1 MAGKNTAANG
11 IHPSRQGGIA
21 QDFKLPE
28 DVKNLLSKVL
38 NRKLNSVEI
47 ASISD
52 AITIFKDMRRMHFEG
67 IASRQDIKRTLAHIS
82 KCQPGE
88 SLLALSNCDN
98 FTRAEIERALWL
110 DMRRRGKSTVEMIPP
125 AAGIALERLNSSK
138 LIGGAPSKGYQIMF
152 AECCVNLWRH
162 CGGGSMALWRKD
174 ESDELSP
181 LLTWS
186 VALFSAL
193 EGSAFDWKKT
203 WTFLS
208 AEIARGKV
216 STL

>member
-38 NRKLNSVEI
+38 NRKLNSAEI

-67 IASRQDIKRTLAHIS
+67 IASRRDIKRTLAHIS

-88 SLLALSNCDN
+88 SLLALSNCDE
-98 FTRAEIERALWL
+98 FTRAEVERSLWV
-110 DMRRRGKSTVEMIPP
+110 DMQEGRGITAEMIPP
-125 AAGIALERLNSSK
+125 AARIALERLNNSK
-138 LIGGAPSKGYQIMF
+138 PIGGAPNKGYQIMF
-152 AECCVNLWRH
+152 AECCINLWRH
-162 CGGGSMALWRKD
+162 CGGTNMDNFTDRTGL
-174 ESDELSP
+174 LSP
-181 LLTWS
+181 MLEWS
-186 VALFSAL
+186 VNLFSIL
-193 EGSAFDWKKT
+193 ECGTFDASKT
-203 WTFLS
+203 QRLIKEATQ
-208 AEIARGKV
+208 GKV
-216 STL
+216 STV